1 MKNFDDFRRATNY
14 QTLEI
19 SDGVNLYNQIVN
31 SLPDDDRANK
41 MMNELIKGISDY
53 AEIACKWYTM
63 EISSRVEKDK
73 TRTVYHES
81 LIYNINAMKKFLQN
95 AGVNVGFFKVI
106 EDEDRVKEKKKIGDF
121 ACIVYGIL
129 GIISR

>member
-19 SDGVNLYNQIVN
+19 SDGVNLYNQIVDA
-31 SLPDDDRANK
+31 LPDDDRSKK
-41 MMNELIKGISDY
+41 MMDELIKSICDY
-53 AEIACKWYTM
+53 AEIVCKWYIM

-81 LIYNINAMKKFLQN
+81 LIYNINAMKKFLQK
-95 AGVNVGFFKVI
+95 AGVDVGFFKVI
-106 EDEDRVKEKKKIGDF
+106 EDTDKVKERKKIGDF
-121 ACIVYGIL
+121 ACIVYGML

>member
-106 EDEDRVKEKKKIGDF
+106 EDEDRVKERKKIGDF

>member
-1 MKNFDDFRRATNY
+1 MNNFDDFRRATNY

-95 AGVNVGFFKVI
+95 AGVDVGFFKVI
-106 EDEDRVKEKKKIGDF
+106 EDEDRVKERKKIGDF